1 MFMAEIVCVRVKPTK
16 STVLAE
22 LSIFDQIKLIFSHF
36 INRDSQELDANKTV
50 SLTELKEKS
59 EFITILDR
67 AIAKLE
73 KHDSVTLLVSSKYQF
88 YLKQVLDEKSGL
100 GQYYNF
106 DATIPDIPA
115 VVKHT
120 FKLRIS
126 KKTGTREVN
135 NNAK

>member
-1 MFMAEIVCVRVKPTK
+1 MAEIICVRIKPTK
-16 STVLAE
+16 NTVLAE
-22 LSIFDQIKLIFSHF
+22 LSVFDQLKLIFSHF

-73 KHDSVTLLVSSKYQF
+73 KHESVTLLVSSKYQF

-100 GQYYNF
+100 GQYYDF
-106 DATIPDIPA
+106 EADIPDIPVA
-115 VVKHT
+115 VKHT

-126 KKTGTREVN
+126 KKKRNTEVRN
-135 NNAK
+135 EKEKV

>member
-1 MFMAEIVCVRVKPTK
+1 MAEIVCVRVKPTK
-16 STVLAE
+16 NTVLAE
-22 LSIFDQIKLIFSHF
+22 LSVFDQLKLIFSHF

-88 YLKQVLDEKSGL
+88 YLKQVLDDESGL

-106 DATIPDIPA
+106 DAVIPDIPIA
-115 VVKHT
+115 VKHT
-120 FKLRIS
+120 FRLRIS
-126 KKTGTREVN
+126 KKTKATEV
-135 NNAK
+135 KHEEE

>member
-1 MFMAEIVCVRVKPTK
+1 MAEIVCVRVKPTK
-16 STVLAE
+16 NTVLAE
-22 LSIFDQIKLIFSHF
+22 LSVFDQIKLIFSHF

-73 KHDSVTLLVSSKYQF
+73 KHDSVTLVVSSKYQF

-100 GQYYNF
+100 GQYYDF
-106 DATIPDIPA
+106 QADIPDIPVA
-115 VVKHT
+115 IKHT
-120 FKLRIS
+120 FRLRIS
-126 KKTGTREVN
+126 KKRKTVEVKQDEKK
-135 NNAK
+135 A

>member
-1 MFMAEIVCVRVKPTK
+1 MAEIVCVRIKPTEN
-16 STVLAE
+16 TVLAE
-22 LSIFDQIKLIFSHF
+22 LGIFDQIKLIFSHF

-73 KHDSVTLLVSSKYQF
+73 KHKSVTLLVSSKYQF
-88 YLKQVLDEKSGL
+88 YLKQVLDDKTGL
-100 GQYYNF
+100 GQFYNF
-106 DATIPDIPA
+106 EADIPDIPVA
-115 VVKHT
+115 VKHT

-126 KKTGTREVN
+126 KKLGREEVKQN
-135 NNAK
+135 EEKT

>member
-1 MFMAEIVCVRVKPTK
+1 MAEIVCVRVKPTK
-16 STVLAE
+16 NTVLAE
-22 LSIFDQIKLIFSHF
+22 LGLFDQVKLIFGHF
-36 INRDSQELDANKTV
+36 INKDSQELDANKTV

-88 YLKQVLDEKSGL
+88 YLKQVLDDKTGL

-106 DATIPDIPA
+106 DADIPDIPVA
-115 VVKHT
+115 VKHT

-126 KKTGTREVN
+126 KKTKSVEV
-135 NNAK
+135 

>member
-1 MFMAEIVCVRVKPTK
+1 MAEIVCVRVKPTEN
-16 STVLAE
+16 TVLAE
-22 LSIFDQIKLIFSHF
+22 LPVFDQIKLIFSHF

-73 KHDSVTLLVSSKYQF
+73 KHKSVTLLVSSKYQF
-88 YLKQVLDEKSGL
+88 YLKQVINDKTGL
-100 GQYYNF
+100 GQFYNF
-106 DATIPDIPA
+106 DADIPDIPVA
-115 VVKHT
+115 VKHT

-126 KKTGTREVN
+126 KKIRVPEVEN
-135 NNAK
+135 EKD